1 VFVADVETG
10 ELIEVNEAAEALL
23 GMSSDEIIGM
33 HQSELHPSEQTELY
47 QEFFKNTSNRVD
59 RSGGSLMDHAQKL

>member
-1 VFVADVETG
+1 
-10 ELIEVNEAAEALL
+10 
-23 GMSSDEIIGM
+23 MSSDEIIGM

>member
-1 VFVADVETG
+1 
-10 ELIEVNEAAEALL
+10 
-23 GMSSDEIIGM
+23 MSSDEIIGM

-59 RSGGSLMDHAQKL
+59 RSGGSPDGSRKKL